1 MYTSQWTAKNY
12 FKRQR
17 LSAIAI
23 GTAVAALI
31 ITTAIT
37 PVQGQ
42 EPKKLPGLEVPGFNN
57 ATSLA
62 SNDASQLAT
71 ERVMLDGRKLFSIAA
86 PAIEDGSQEQQ
97 RVTPIKERAEG
108 IETVLNRT
116 VQSDFDPKELEVVA
130 ETDASSSLPV
140 ITVNDQYLMTVTT
153 LDAQL
158 QGRDPARQAE
168 ELTRTIR
175 SALIRA
181 RRERQPDFLSKQSLL
196 AAQIIAGVLLVSWGM
211 GRVQDRLRRRY
222 ERLKERTPETVP
234 VKPNSPEEADV
245 ATAAMVQQR
254 MTHLRQRNLHDAQRR
269 LLQLA
274 QVVLWGGGVFAILGL
289 FPYTRWLQPLVL
301 SGPLRVVVIV
311 LTTYVV
317 IRIID
322 ILIDRFFSAIEE
334 GNFVSPEHS
343 QRLALRVST
352 FSRVL
357 KSVTALICIGIGII
371 AALSIIG
378 VQLAPV
384 LAGAGIIGLAISFA
398 AQSLVKD
405 MINGVLILF
414 EDQYAVGDVIAVGA
428 VSGLVEHMNL
438 RITQLRN
445 AEGRLI
451 TIPNSAIT
459 IVENLSKDWS
469 RVDLAIVIAYDAN
482 IDRALEVIKK
492 VGTDMLTDPAWQ
504 VQIPEPPEVLGVD
517 QLDNTGITIRIW
529 IKTQPLQQWNV
540 AREFRRRL
548 KKALDE
554 QGISIGVPQQS
565 LHFREALELNDR
577 LLDTKHE
584 QAWHA
589 SVPPSTDGK
598 P

>member
-12 FKRQR
+12 FQRKR
-17 LSAIAI
+17 LPKIAIAV
-23 GTAVAALI
+23 AVATLI
-31 ITTAIT
+31 VTTAMT

-42 EPKKLPGLEVPGFNN
+42 APKQLPGFEVPNFNN
-57 ATSLA
+57 ATSLSSNNA
-62 SNDASQLAT
+62 SGLAT

-86 PAIEDGSQEQQ
+86 PALEDDSQKQL

-108 IETVLNRT
+108 IETVLNRI
-116 VQSDFDPKELEVVA
+116 VQSDFDSKELEVVA
-130 ETDASSSLPV
+130 ETDSSSGLPV
-140 ITVNDQYLMTVTT
+140 VTVNDQYLMTVTT

-168 ELTRTIR
+168 ELTRIIR
-175 SALIRA
+175 SALVRA
-181 RRERQPDFLSKQSLL
+181 RRERQADFLSKQGLL
-196 AAQIIAGVLLVSWGM
+196 AAQIIAGIVLVSWGM
-211 GRVQDRLRRRY
+211 GRVQY
-222 ERLKERTPETVP
+222 RLKKRQEQLRANTPETVP
-234 VKPNSPEEADV
+234 VKPNSPEEAD
-245 ATAAMVQQR
+245 ATTAAIVQQR

-274 QVVLWGGGVFAILGL
+274 QVVLWGVGAFVILGL

-322 ILIDRFFSAIEE
+322 ILIDRFFSAIED
-334 GNFVSPEHS
+334 GNFISPEHS
-343 QRLALRVST
+343 QRLALRIST

-357 KSVTALICIGIGII
+357 KSVTALVCIGIGII

-378 VQLAPV
+378 VQLGPV

-451 TIPNSAIT
+451 TIPNSAIS

-469 RVDLAIVIAYDAN
+469 RVDLAIIIAYDAN
-482 IDRALEVIKK
+482 IDQAFEVIKQ
-492 VGTDMLTDPAWQ
+492 VGTDMLTDPVWQ
-504 VQIPEPPEVLGVD
+504 AQIPEPPEVLGVD

-548 KKALDE
+548 KNALDAK
-554 QGISIGVPQQS
+554 GISIGVPQQS

-577 LLDTKHE
+577 LVDTKPE
-584 QAWHA
+584 KAWHA
-589 SVPPSTDGK
+589 SVPPSSDGK